1 MNSIPGTYSTLRSK
15 RSPRSWRWRST
26 VARSIAVA
34 LLCTLIGAVSATAQ
48 AVELSLNLFYDQPA
62 MQATSGGNWQL
73 VAKSTP
79 APSTFG
85 IFGLD
90 VYLQNIVAPTSGPIG
105 PRGFVNVTDPAGFS
119 ELQILHPL
127 ANVYELVIGQ
137 TPVNVQPGEEQ
148 SVFYGVGTLANGEP
162 GQIGPTFSSLT
173 NTAAIPWGTGD
184 ALGEADWNAAVLL
197 ANGTFLAG
205 TTPAFY
211 SQGGL
216 TSTGR
221 VFTSLGTSTTVGAR
235 TMPEAASTIV
245 RVSMFGTG
253 DYNHDHVVN
262 AADYTVWRNSL
273 GQVEAGLPADGNLNG
288 MIDQGDYDVWK
299 MNFGTVTPGAG
310 GGSAASRVA
319 GTAAQPWSDPGHS
332 VPEPATATLLFGALI
347 WSILRP
353 KVAIFRNV

>member
-1 MNSIPGTYSTLRSK
+1 MNSIPDTYSILRSE
-15 RSPRSWRWRST
+15 RSSRSWSWRSS
-26 VARSIAVA
+26 VARSIASA
-34 LLCTLIGAVSATAQ
+34 LVCGLLFGVPATAQ
-48 AVELSLNLFYDQPA
+48 NIQLSLNLFYDQPA
-62 MQATSGGNWQL
+62 MPATSGGNWQL

-90 VYLQNIVAPTSGPIG
+90 VYLQNIVAPTPGAIG

-127 ANVYELVIGQ
+127 ANVSELVIGQ

-148 SVFYGVGTLANGEP
+148 SIFYGVGTLANGEP

-184 ALGEADWNAAVLL
+184 ALGEADWNAAVLF

-216 TSTGR
+216 TSTGL
-221 VFTSLGTSTTVGAR
+221 VFTGLGTSTTVGAR

-288 MIDQGDYDVWK
+288 IIDQGDYDVWK
-299 MNFGTVTPGAG
+299 MSFGTVTPGAG
-310 GGSAASRVA
+310 GGSAASQVVLNPA
-319 GTAAQPWSDPGHS
+319 SS
-332 VPEPATATLLFGALI
+332 VPEPATATLLFGVLI

-353 KVAIFRNV
+353 KVTIFRNV